1 MSYARVAG
9 VLGASAG
16 WTICILFAVDLVR
29 SEISVAVD
37 SDVAGTRFAIISE
50 TPLSRR
56 GRLLVT
62 PATFQVRAESLRVV
76 FVAEGAA
83 ETITVSVTK
92 RGWRSKASAIIED
105 LRSAEI
111 DVTVAGVK
119 AGTGLDAEGKL
130 TWPRSGSASMTAIQL
145 HGGVFCS
152 HPLSEFYARRGLLRS
167 ALVACDGYAPLDLE
181 YHDTPDR

>member
-16 WTICILFAVDLVR
+16 WTICFLFALDLVR
-29 SEISVAVD
+29 SEITVVVD
-37 SDVAGTRFAIISE
+37 SDVASTSFAIISQ

-62 PATFQVRAESLRVV
+62 PATFKVRTESLQAV

-92 RGWRSKASAIIED
+92 RGWRSKASAVIED

-111 DVTVAGVK
+111 DVTGAGVK
-119 AGTGLDAEGKL
+119 AGTGLDAEGKV
-130 TWPRSGSASMTAIQL
+130 TWPQSVSASKTAIQF
-145 HGGVFCS
+145 HSGVFCH

-167 ALVACDGYAPLDLE
+167 ARVACDGYAPLDLE
-181 YHDTPDR
+181 HHYTPDR